1 MARNRKVEL
10 STIIGKGSKIRGDL
24 FVDGGVRIDGEVEG
38 KVESTGFVTIGVS
51 GVANADIKSDECLV
65 SGKVVG
71 NITVSDGL
79 ELDSTANLSG
89 NIIAKVIKI
98 HTGAIF
104 NGVSQM
110 TSGENEQYSR
120 IVKPSVK
127 QNTSALD
134 LNTD

>member
-10 STIIGKGSKIRGDL
+10 TTILGKGSRIKGDL
-24 FVDGGVRIDGEVEG
+24 FVDGGVRIDGDIEG

-51 GVANADIKSDECLV
+51 GVANADVKAEECLV

-89 NIIAKVIKI
+89 NIVAKIIKI

-110 TSGENEQYSR
+110 TSGESEQYSR

-127 QNTSALD
+127 QNTSELD
-134 LNTD
+134 LSTD

>member
-10 STIIGKGSKIRGDL
+10 TTIIGNGSRIKGDL
-24 FVDGGVRIDGEVEG
+24 FVDGGVRIDGEMEG

-51 GVANADIKSDECLV
+51 GVANADVKADECLV

-89 NIIAKVIKI
+89 NIVAKVIKI

-110 TSGENEQYSR
+110 TSGESKQYSR
-120 IVKPSVK
+120 VVKPSVK
-127 QNTSALD
+127 QNTSELD
-134 LNTD
+134 LSTD

>member
-10 STIIGKGSKIRGDL
+10 STIIGKGSKIKGDL

-110 TSGENEQYSR
+110 TSGENGQYGR
-120 IVKPSVK
+120 VVKPSVK
-127 QNTSALD
+127 QNTASLN

>member
-10 STIIGKGSKIRGDL
+10 STIIGKGSKIKGNL
-24 FVDGGVRIDGEVEG
+24 FVDGGVRIDGEIEG
-38 KVESTGFVTIGVS
+38 KVESNGFVTIGVS
-51 GVANADIKSDECLV
+51 GVANADIKAEECLV

-79 ELDSTANLSG
+79 ELDSSANLSG
-89 NIIAKVIKI
+89 NIVAKVIKI

-110 TSGENEQYSR
+110 TTGQNENYVKT
-120 IVKPSVK
+120 VKPSVK
-127 QNTSALD
+127 QNTSELE
-134 LNTD
+134 LNTN